1 MLAADLASASADQAY
16 SQNVQYVWSFAKQIG
31 SLSLPPSNGYSD
43 YCTVTAPF
51 LKTKSDALQ
60 WVNNFYPASLQ
71 LPQQIIDDGQQI
83 TPALAT
89 LVSAA
94 QQLQSDPNNTA
105 LHTAISNSAQSLAT
119 TVSGLL
125 GQINTLVKNL
135 QGFAAAIQQD
145 VTNQQIAL
153 HRLNMDTQAMAAELN
168 ALYGR
173 LHSLESATCPD
184 RGAIASCQQQIQSL
198 YQQLNAIQHL
208 APVLQSAAGQTSPA
222 LQGLQYLANYW
233 ASSASSTQTTL
244 STLQATVTAPVN
256 VLQLDLAAAQN
267 GWNQILKF
275 ATNTVSQIGTVM
287 AKAA

>member
-43 YCTVTAPF
+43 YGTVTAPF

-222 LQGLQYLANYW
+222 LQGLQYLSNYW